1 MQNTK
6 NGRIYALKK
15 LSKKRIID
23 SGHMNNLLSTSRAT
37 CSDFLHIFPN
47 KAEKNVLMKADN
59 PFVVKLHYSFQNE
72 KYAYLVMD
80 FLGGGNS
87 FFSIIPL

>member
-1 MQNTK
+1 
-6 NGRIYALKK
+6 
-15 LSKKRIID
+15 
-23 SGHMNNLLSTSRAT
+23 
-37 CSDFLHIFPN
+37 
-47 KAEKNVLMKADN
+47 MKADN